1 MIHSTIF
8 YFISLMFAFLLV
20 GALILLVLKLGVAY
34 SLDILNLKNVSR
46 CAGSIPQGMEEVMS
60 EESYQK
66 SILYTQSQTRFGY
79 WERAYEA
86 SILALLISTS
96 ILATIYEAISSLV
109 GFSTWGQATGL
120 FLIGLLLSIPSIP
133 FDWWRQFRIE
143 ESFGFNKSTVR
154 LWIVDKLKGLVLGFA
169 IGLPLLWL
177 LIKAF
182 DWLGTYW
189 WIWAFGGLFVFQLV
203 MMVIYPIWIMPW
215 FNRFEDLPE
224 GDLRNRLQALAD
236 RIGFRA
242 KTIQVMDG
250 SKRSGHSNAFF
261 TGFGKFR
268 RIVLFD
274 TLIEQ
279 LEPEQLEAVLA
290 HEIGH
295 YRCGHVPK
303 MLAVSALGSFLM
315 FAVLGFLSNQPAFV
329 QAFGFSGTTGIVPVL
344 LVFSLL
350 SGLVTFW
357 LTPLGSL
364 FSRKHEFEADAFAF
378 RAQNC
383 ANPLIGALHQL
394 SEKNLSNLTPHRW
407 YSRFYY
413 SHPTLL
419 ERQKALF
426 ALEETT

>member
-1 MIHSTIF
+1 
-8 YFISLMFAFLLV
+8 MFVFLV
-20 GALILLVLKLGVAY
+20 GIALALLVLKLGVAY
-34 SLDILNLKNVSR
+34 SLDILNLGNVR
-46 CAGSIPQGMEEVMS
+46 KYAGSIPEGMETVMNK
-60 EESYQK
+60 ERYQK
-66 SILYTQSQTRFGY
+66 SILYTESQTRLGY
-79 WERAYEA
+79 WERAYDGG
-86 SILALLISTS
+86 ILALLISTS
-96 ILATIYEAISSLV
+96 VLASIYEAISAVV
-109 GFSTWGQATGL
+109 GFSSLGQALGL

-133 FDWWRQFRIE
+133 FDWWRQFRLE
-143 ESFGFNKSTVR
+143 EAFGFNKSTVG

-182 DWLGTYW
+182 DWLGAYW
-189 WIWAFGGLFVFQLV
+189 WIWAFVGLFVFQLV
-203 MMVIYPIWIMPW
+203 MMVVYPILIMPW
-215 FNRFEDLPE
+215 FNRFEDLPA
-224 GDLRNRLQALAD
+224 GDLRDRLQGLAD
-236 RIGFRA
+236 RTGFRA

-268 RIVLFD
+268 RIVLYD
-274 TLIEQ
+274 TLVEQ

-315 FAVLGFLSNQPAFV
+315 FGVLGFLSNQPAFV
-329 QAFGFSGTTGIVPVL
+329 QAFGFSGETGIVPVL

-364 FSRKHEFEADAFAF
+364 FSRRHEFEADAFAF

-383 ANPLIGALHQL
+383 AKPLVGALHQL

-419 ERQKALF
+419 ERQEALF
-426 ALEETT
+426 ALEKTT